1 MRHSEEEIRKL
12 ISGVEQSIGG
22 IAIGGTNLR
31 LSYVNDAFAEMYGY
45 APEEMIGLAV
55 MDLQDEGDADDF
67 KAMMNQLRKQ
77 GSWSGKTRHI
87 GKHGQT
93 FPICMS
99 ITSLKD
105 HEGNP
110 SGTFMV
116 VRDITDQEEF
126 EAKLHHTQKL
136 DALGTFAGGVAHNFN
151 NLLMAIMGNV
161 SLVLLTS
168 EPGDEHHEAL
178 KRIEML
184 VEKGSQLTK
193 QLLVVAGK
201 RGMYEF
207 KPIALDRILKKACDA
222 FAAANDEIAVYREL
236 AEDLRSIEADEGQI
250 HQAIWNLF
258 VNAAD
263 AMPGG
268 GELHIKSMNVTHKD
282 LRGKVSNPGIGNYIR
297 LSLEDTGVG
306 MDRETKERLFDPFF
320 STKDLCSGT
329 GLGLAFVYGVIKAH
343 GGYIDID
350 SEKGKGT
357 VIDIYLPASNGRP
370 TKKKEAEKVT
380 LQGNECVLLVD
391 DEEMILDVGKEML
404 TRLGYEVLLAGSGK
418 EALDIYEENQ
428 HNIALIILDMI
439 MPNMSGGET
448 YDGLREQ
455 NSDVKVLL
463 SSGYSIDG
471 QATEILNRGCNG
483 FIQKP
488 FTVTALSGK
497 LREILDG
504 KQ

>member
-1 MRHSEEEIRKL
+1 
-12 ISGVEQSIGG
+12 
-22 IAIGGTNLR
+22 
-31 LSYVNDAFAEMYGY
+31 
-45 APEEMIGLAV
+45 
-55 MDLQDEGDADDF
+55 
-67 KAMMNQLRKQ
+67 
-77 GSWSGKTRHI
+77 
-87 GKHGQT
+87 
-93 FPICMS
+93 
-99 ITSLKD
+99 
-105 HEGNP
+105 
-110 SGTFMV
+110 
-116 VRDITDQEEF
+116 VRDITNQEEF

-168 EPGDEHHEAL
+168 EPGDEHYEAL
-178 KRIEML
+178 RRIEML

-207 KPIALDRILKKACDA
+207 KPIALDRILKETCDA
-222 FAAANDEIAVYREL
+222 FATANDGITVYREL
-236 AEDLRSIEADEGQI
+236 AEDLRSIEADESQI
-250 HQAIWNLF
+250 QQAMWNLF

-268 GELHIKSMNVTHKD
+268 GELYMKSMNVSHKD
-282 LRGKVSNPGIGNYIR
+282 LQGKVSNPKPGDYIR
-297 LSLEDTGVG
+297 LSFEDTGVG

-320 STKDLCSGT
+320 STKDLCNGT
-329 GLGLAFVYGVIKAH
+329 GLGLAFVHGVIKAH

-357 VIDIYLPASNGRP
+357 IIDIYLPALNGRS
-370 TKKKEAEKVT
+370 TKKKESEQVNLK
-380 LQGNECVLLVD
+380 GNECVLLVD
-391 DEEMILDVGKEML
+391 DEEMILDVGKAML

-418 EALDIYEENQ
+418 EALDIYEGSQ
-428 HNIALIILDMI
+428 DNIALIILDMI

-455 NSDVKVLL
+455 NSDVRVLL

-488 FTVTALSGK
+488 FTVTALSRK